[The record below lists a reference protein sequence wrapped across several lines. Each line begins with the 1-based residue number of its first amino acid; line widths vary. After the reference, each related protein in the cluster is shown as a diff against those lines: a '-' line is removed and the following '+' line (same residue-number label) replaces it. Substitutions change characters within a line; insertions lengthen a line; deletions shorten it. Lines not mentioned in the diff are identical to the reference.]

1 MGGRVN
7 FVKSKTKIC
16 KLHGTSLQ
24 KRVAMHENLIFEN
37 DFFRLSTFIFDATLI
52 AGRHP
57 PATSSIG
64 SRRTIQKSGNVL
76 AGRYFGLEELKV
88 LKRNYKVSFLKM
100 TKNLDFEN
108 PPARVSETVF
118 DTVRGVRGVQYVDRG
133 YITKK

>member
-1 MGGRVN
+1 MAGRVN

-24 KRVAMHENLIFEN
+24 KRVAMHENFIFEN

-57 PATSSIG
+57 PATTSIG

-100 TKNLDFEN
+100 TKNLDFES
-108 PPARVSETVF
+108 PRARMTKTLF
-118 DTVRGVRGVQYVDRG
+118 GTVRGVRGVQYVDKG